1 MTPEDL
7 VSGNTLLLERA
18 SRLTE
23 AEAHAPIALPGWTRA
38 HVLTHLGDLSAAFAR
53 VAAFAV
59 RGERVEVYEGGRPA
73 RDASIERGATRELP
87 EILDGVR
94 QGFGALADA
103 WGDLSEAD
111 WALPCAYRDSDLAAT
126 RLCWWRELEVHWVD
140 LEVGRTAAD
149 WSFATS
155 GHLVDW
161 LRVRI
166 PVPAQLTATDTGRTW
181 SDGSGTPIAGP
192 QHGLAAWLAGRSSGA
207 DLTGALP
214 DLDPWP

>member
-7 VSGNTLLLERA
+7 LGGDARLLERA
-18 SRLTE
+18 SHLTE
-23 AEAHAPIALPGWTRA
+23 AEAHAPVALPGWTRA

-53 VAAFAV
+53 QARYAQ
-59 RGERVEVYEGGRPA
+59 RGERIDVYDGGRPG
-73 RDASIERGATRELP
+73 RDASIEAGAARPLP
-87 EILDGVR
+87 EILDGLR
-94 QGFGALADA
+94 AGFTALEEA
-103 WGDLSEAD
+103 WSDLSDED
-111 WALPCAYRDSDLAAT
+111 WSLPCAYRDLDLHAT

-140 LEVGRTAAD
+140 LEVGRTPAD

-166 PVPAQLTATDTGRTW
+166 PVPAVLTATDSGRTW
-181 SDGSGTPIAGP
+181 GESGTPVEGP
-192 QHGLAAWLAGRSSGA
+192 QHALAAWLAGRSSGD

-214 DLDPWP
+214 LLDPWP